1 LGKRFPLPLRLADI
15 FHNSGSVVTL
25 LVKRFWDGLPEE
37 PIVSWTPFRPSPSR
51 STVKPGPV
59 SPWITAVDCA
69 GNRIAVLID
78 GIQAISVTDDTFDD
92 GQNLLFYRRL
102 SAFIGGSIFFVRHT
116 RQLVWRELNPP

>member
-1 LGKRFPLPLRLADI
+1 MIFRLNERGYYLLLVQRFDKSHSKVLYK
-15 FHNSGSVVTL
+15 
-25 LVKRFWDGLPEE
+25 LVKRFWDVLPEE
-37 PIVSWTPFRPSPSR
+37 PIVPWTPFRPSPSR

-92 GQNLLFYRRL
+92 GQVGVAFFGHGRALFRDL
-102 SAFIGGSIFFVRHT
+102 QVEGS
-116 RQLVWRELNPP
+116 Q